1 MTSSISPLVAM
12 QGTLE
17 KMADKFTEAL
27 PRQMD
32 VNKFISV
39 AKLTLNKNPKLLQAD
54 KTSLMQTFMKAA
66 QDGLYLDG
74 KEAAA
79 VQYGQSVQYI
89 PMVEG
94 IIKVLH
100 NSGLI
105 KTISAEVVYEND
117 LFDYEL
123 GTAPKITHKPL
134 ITGDRGKPICVY
146 AVAITTNEGEYYEVM
161 NMTDIEKCRQVSKA
175 SASPHSPWVK
185 WFDQMAKKTVI
196 HRIAKRLPK
205 NDAINSVVRIDEDTD
220 FKQAVNVTP
229 TPDKQEQPL
238 SRLKEAMGM
247 ANEEVDQAANEVINN
262 YRKEE

>member
-1 MTSSISPLVAM
+1 MTSITPLVAM

-17 KMADKFTEAL
+17 KMADKFREAL
-27 PRQMD
+27 PPTMD
-32 VNKFISV
+32 ESKFISV
-39 AKLTLNKNPKLLQAD
+39 LKLTLNKNPKLLQAD
-54 KTSLMQTFMKAA
+54 KNSLLQTFMSAA
-66 QDGLYLDG
+66 KDGLYLDG
-74 KEAAA
+74 REAAA

-123 GTAPKITHKPL
+123 GTKPQLTHKPL
-134 ITGDRGKPICVY
+134 IVGDRGKPICVY
-146 AVAITTNEGEYYEVM
+146 AIAITTNGGEYMELM
-161 NMTDIEKCRQVSKA
+161 NMQEIEKCRAVSKA
-175 SASPHSPWVK
+175 SSSPHSPWVK
-185 WFDQMAKKTVI
+185 WFDQMAKKTVM

-205 NDAINSVVRIDEDTD
+205 NDAINSVV
-220 FKQAVNVTP
+220 AVDDDNFVDVTP
-229 TPDKQEQPL
+229 NAKPSEPKDSL
-238 SRLKEAMGM
+238 SRLRDSIGM
-247 ANEEVDQAANEVINN
+247 DDEGVEQAREEVLKN